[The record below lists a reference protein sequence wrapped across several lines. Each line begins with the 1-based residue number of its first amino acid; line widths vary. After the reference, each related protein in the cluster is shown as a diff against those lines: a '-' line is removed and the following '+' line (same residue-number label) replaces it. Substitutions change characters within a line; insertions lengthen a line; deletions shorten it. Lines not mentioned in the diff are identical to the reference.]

1 MAIGVEY
8 LQQRFQPIV
17 DDYIAG
23 RITEQEFLRGT
34 EYYRHW
40 GYDYRL
46 YAPIFRFARN
56 HEIPVRALNVPESLP
71 SAVAQVGLDG
81 LAPDQRA
88 ELPESIEPASEAYRA
103 RLREAFEAHGSAVPG
118 AFDHFV
124 EAQLV
129 WDEGMAESA
138 AEYLKA
144 QPDRRMVILT
154 GSGHV
159 AFGSGIPERL
169 ERRARVAYTIVLN
182 ADEAIEPG
190 SADYVLLARER
201 TLPPGGALGV
211 RVEENDGAVRIA
223 SLSADGA
230 AEKGGLEKGD
240 VLVSINGES
249 IETAAD
255 ARLALWD
262 AQPGDRVPV
271 AVTRKRLLKTVERDF
286 EVELQAREP

>member
-1 MAIGVEY
+1 
-8 LQQRFQPIV
+8 
-17 DDYIAG
+17 
-23 RITEQEFLRGT
+23 
-34 EYYRHW
+34 
-40 GYDYRL
+40 
-46 YAPIFRFARN
+46 
-56 HEIPVRALNVPESLP
+56 
-71 SAVAQVGLDG
+71 
-81 LAPDQRA
+81 
-88 ELPESIEPASEAYRA
+88 
-103 RLREAFEAHGSAVPG
+103 
-118 AFDHFV
+118 
-124 EAQLV
+124 
-129 WDEGMAESA
+129 
-138 AEYLKA
+138 
-144 QPDRRMVILT
+144 MVILT

-211 RVEENDGAVRIA
+211 RVEEYDGGVRIA

-255 ARLALWD
+255 VRLALWD
-262 AQPGDRVPV
+262 ARPGDRVPV
-271 AVTRKRLLKTVERDF
+271 AVRRKRLIKTVERDF
-286 EVELQAREP
+286 EIELQAREP